1 MSAKLKAAVLGVT
14 GYSGFELARI
24 LLRHPRLDAPL
35 LLSRSG
41 EKDSSARNESGN
53 LADVFPVLSGNGGY
67 PLRTFSWDV
76 LKQHGVELLF
86 LATPHQISRSLVPG
100 AMSRGIRVVALSGA
114 WRLQKAAHPTVGAL
128 AVARAVPR

>member
-24 LLRHPRLDAPL
+24 LLRHPHLDTPL

-41 EKDSSARNESGN
+41 EKDSSARNGSGN

-67 PLRTFSWDV
+67 TLRTFSWDV
-76 LKQHGVELLF
+76 LTQHGGDLLF
-86 LATPHQISRSLVPG
+86 LATPHEVSGSSVCDGIVAG
-100 AMSRGIRVVALSGA
+100 VRGV
-114 WRLQKAAHPTVGAL
+114 
-128 AVARAVPR
+128 

>member
-41 EKDSSARNESGN
+41 EKDSSARNGSGN

-76 LKQHGVELLF
+76 LKQHGVGVLF
-86 LATPHQISRSLVPG
+86 LGTPHEGSRSLVPE
-100 AMSRGIRVVALSGA
+100 AMSRGIGVIDLRGTWWLEEG
-114 WRLQKAAHPTVGAL
+114 RKIECYGL
-128 AVARAVPR
+128 AK